1 MANSRNLMRTNVK
14 STSRS
19 ASTCD
24 GFNIS
29 PINNV
34 LMESSENQV
43 DRRLTILENL
53 LRDRLNEENVQ
64 VKQLKDRILKLE
76 EQLEKQDIRIKI
88 LENQAMPLQ
97 SPDSKRVEVRSL
109 IQTVVE
115 ENIEKQ
121 MESLTVE
128 IPSVIR
134 FEDDT
139 ARKTGID
146 LNKNGSDQILESESA
161 GTRTVK
167 QQLEDSD
174 SKNNSNK
181 TQLST
186 KLIDK
191 SVLENNSKSETNVE
205 RNKSTP
211 SSIVTS
217 RSSEPNSL
225 CSDCHPTLRHQRG
238 AGTRVFTRWMNSRDD
253 NLSLWASDQYRNQLL
268 AYIGKIYGQER
279 NIQYTLA
286 PLRVESN
293 ESPELDQLFNVIK
306 HFETQ
311 PGAKESLRRWQ
322 LEYRPGRRLTE
333 IKAMFEYKQAGPSS
347 LEGLKISSPSN
358 VKEIIN
364 RTSIKAYFDM
374 ICRNGY
380 ITADIGEYLQL
391 NKENIFGG
399 TDYNIQNDRVTVVDV
414 DLSQSTIK
422 LADNRVDLITCFVTL
437 HHVPE
442 FEKMLADLNFVHA
455 FMMIARVGEFGSIQR
470 NHSEHNQVK
479 SNHDLLT
486 DSMDWSQQKANI
498 IEYTNSIQYRTRTE
512 WQQKLETVGFHLKAT
527 LDYDQNPKRNPQALY
542 YAVFQLNAK

>member
-1 MANSRNLMRTNVK
+1 
-14 STSRS
+14 
-19 ASTCD
+19 
-24 GFNIS
+24 
-29 PINNV
+29 
-34 LMESSENQV
+34 
-43 DRRLTILENL
+43 
-53 LRDRLNEENVQ
+53 
-64 VKQLKDRILKLE
+64 
-76 EQLEKQDIRIKI
+76 
-88 LENQAMPLQ
+88 LQ

-121 MESLTVE
+121 IESLTVE

-146 LNKNGSDQILESESA
+146 LNKNGSDQILESE
-161 GTRTVK
+161 
-167 QQLEDSD
+167 
-174 SKNNSNK
+174 
-181 TQLST
+181 
-186 KLIDK
+186 
-191 SVLENNSKSETNVE
+191 

-225 CSDCHPTLRHQRG
+225 CSDCHPTIRHQRG

-422 LADNRVDLITCFVTL
+422 LGNYLFASFNDHLTL
-437 HHVPE
+437 SY
-442 FEKMLADLNFVHA
+442 
-455 FMMIARVGEFGSIQR
+455 G
-470 NHSEHNQVK
+470 
-479 SNHDLLT
+479 
-486 DSMDWSQQKANI
+486 
-498 IEYTNSIQYRTRTE
+498 
-512 WQQKLETVGFHLKAT
+512 
-527 LDYDQNPKRNPQALY
+527 
-542 YAVFQLNAK
+542 

>member
-191 SVLENNSKSETNVE
+191 SVLENNSKSETNVGK
-205 RNKSTP
+205 NKSTP

-414 DLSQSTIK
+414 DLSQST
-422 LADNRVDLITCFVTL
+422 
-437 HHVPE
+437 
-442 FEKMLADLNFVHA
+442 
-455 FMMIARVGEFGSIQR
+455 
-470 NHSEHNQVK
+470 
-479 SNHDLLT
+479 
-486 DSMDWSQQKANI
+486 
-498 IEYTNSIQYRTRTE
+498 
-512 WQQKLETVGFHLKAT
+512 
-527 LDYDQNPKRNPQALY
+527 
-542 YAVFQLNAK
+542 

>member
-1 MANSRNLMRTNVK
+1 MRTNVK

-146 LNKNGSDQILESESA
+146 LNKNGSDQILES

-442 FEKMLADLNFVHA
+442 FEKMLAEFVR
-455 FMMIARVGEFGSIQR
+455 ILRPNGYLIIR
-470 NHSEHNQVK
+470 EHDCKRENK
-479 SNHDLLT
+479 LPAKYLKLLFI
-486 DSMDWSQQKANI
+486 K
-498 IEYTNSIQYRTRTE
+498 
-512 WQQKLETVGFHLKAT
+512 
-527 LDYDQNPKRNPQALY
+527 
-542 YAVFQLNAK
+542 

>member
-146 LNKNGSDQILESESA
+146 LNKNGSDQILES

-442 FEKMLADLNFVHA
+442 FEKMLAEFVR
-455 FMMIARVGEFGSIQR
+455 ILRPNGYLIIR
-470 NHSEHNQVK
+470 EHDCKRENK
-479 SNHDLLT
+479 LPAKYLKLLFI
-486 DSMDWSQQKANI
+486 K
-498 IEYTNSIQYRTRTE
+498 
-512 WQQKLETVGFHLKAT
+512 
-527 LDYDQNPKRNPQALY
+527 
-542 YAVFQLNAK
+542 

>member
-29 PINNV
+29 PTNNV

-88 LENQAMPLQ
+88 LENQAMLLQ

-121 MESLTVE
+121 IESLTVE

-161 GTRTVK
+161 GTHTVK
-167 QQLEDSD
+167 QQLDDS
-174 SKNNSNK
+174 
-181 TQLST
+181 
-186 KLIDK
+186 
-191 SVLENNSKSETNVE
+191 NSKSETNVE

-225 CSDCHPTLRHQRG
+225 CSDCHPTIRHQRG

-442 FEKMLADLNFVHA
+442 FEKMLAEFVR
-455 FMMIARVGEFGSIQR
+455 ILRPNGYLIIR
-470 NHSEHNQVK
+470 EHDCKRENK
-479 SNHDLLT
+479 LPAKYLKLLFI
-486 DSMDWSQQKANI
+486 K
-498 IEYTNSIQYRTRTE
+498 
-512 WQQKLETVGFHLKAT
+512 
-527 LDYDQNPKRNPQALY
+527 
-542 YAVFQLNAK
+542 

>member
-88 LENQAMPLQ
+88 LENQAMQ
-97 SPDSKRVEVRSL
+97 
-109 IQTVVE
+109 
-115 ENIEKQ
+115 
-121 MESLTVE
+121 
-128 IPSVIR
+128 
-134 FEDDT
+134 
-139 ARKTGID
+139 
-146 LNKNGSDQILESESA
+146 SA

-217 RSSEPNSL
+217 RSNQPERNTSNNQIG
-225 CSDCHPTLRHQRG
+225 HQRG

-374 ICRNGY
+374 ICRNGC

-442 FEKMLADLNFVHA
+442 FEKMLAEFVRILRPNGYLIIREHDCKRENKLPAKYLNFVHA

>member
-442 FEKMLADLNFVHA
+442 FEKMLAEFVR
-455 FMMIARVGEFGSIQR
+455 ILRPNGYLIIR
-470 NHSEHNQVK
+470 EHDCKRENK
-479 SNHDLLT
+479 LPAKYLKLLFI
-486 DSMDWSQQKANI
+486 K
-498 IEYTNSIQYRTRTE
+498 
-512 WQQKLETVGFHLKAT
+512 
-527 LDYDQNPKRNPQALY
+527 
-542 YAVFQLNAK
+542 

>member
-1 MANSRNLMRTNVK
+1 MRTNVK

-88 LENQAMPLQ
+88 LENQAMQ
-97 SPDSKRVEVRSL
+97 
-109 IQTVVE
+109 
-115 ENIEKQ
+115 
-121 MESLTVE
+121 
-128 IPSVIR
+128 
-134 FEDDT
+134 
-139 ARKTGID
+139 
-146 LNKNGSDQILESESA
+146 SA

-442 FEKMLADLNFVHA
+442 FEKMLAEFVR
-455 FMMIARVGEFGSIQR
+455 ILRPNGYLIIR
-470 NHSEHNQVK
+470 EHDCKRENK
-479 SNHDLLT
+479 LPAKYLKLLFI
-486 DSMDWSQQKANI
+486 K
-498 IEYTNSIQYRTRTE
+498 
-512 WQQKLETVGFHLKAT
+512 
-527 LDYDQNPKRNPQALY
+527 
-542 YAVFQLNAK
+542 

>member
-1 MANSRNLMRTNVK
+1 MRTNVK

-442 FEKMLADLNFVHA
+442 FEKMLAEFVR
-455 FMMIARVGEFGSIQR
+455 ILRPNGYLIIR
-470 NHSEHNQVK
+470 EHDCKRENK
-479 SNHDLLT
+479 LPAKYLKLLFI
-486 DSMDWSQQKANI
+486 K
-498 IEYTNSIQYRTRTE
+498 
-512 WQQKLETVGFHLKAT
+512 
-527 LDYDQNPKRNPQALY
+527 
-542 YAVFQLNAK
+542 